1 MLVVSR
7 KVNEKILIFVD
18 GVRIEVS
25 VGSIRG
31 QLVRI
36 GIDAP
41 QNVKVLREE
50 LENEI
55 GDLEGFKR

>member
-1 MLVVSR
+1 MLVVGR

-41 QNVKVLREE
+41 KNVKVLRAE